1 MASIITKMKKYLLAV
16 TLIGAT
22 FGNLHAQ
29 DTKPQETQTAQENK
43 LSRLM
48 SEREQLV
55 LEYQYYAQQNN
66 NFWGKKSKKDLLN
79 IIDTLKEIIRKDSE
93 LIAAV
98 KEASIKK
105 IAATTVETQRTGKQ
119 TVVDQRQ
126 INDRIEGLQSQI
138 SALQSQ
144 IKKRERTIKDL
155 EAQVKEADEKRYG
168 KDKVI
173 TLLAIVSA
181 ILLLYAIIL
190 QVRLNN
196 AKAKPRKKK
205 A

>member
-1 MASIITKMKKYLLAV
+1 MKQKVTILLV
-16 TLIGAT
+16 LLCTL
-22 FGNLHAQ
+22 FWNVQAQ
-29 DTKPQETQTAQENK
+29 NSTPPQTTPQEDK

-48 SEREQLV
+48 SDREQLV
-55 LEYQYYAQQNN
+55 LEYQYLSQQNS

-126 INDRIEGLQSQI
+126 INQRIKDLQSQI
-138 SALQSQ
+138 NTLQSQ
-144 IKKRERTIKDL
+144 LKKRERVVKDL
-155 EAQVKEADEKRYG
+155 EVQVQEADQKRYG

-173 TLLAIVSA
+173 TVLAGLSA
-181 ILLLYAIIL
+181 VLLLYAILL
-190 QVRLNN
+190 QVRLKN
-196 AKAKPRKKK
+196 AKSRPKPVRKKNV
-205 A
+205 